1 MTDPSSAVSRL
12 SAALAGRYR
21 IERELGAGGMATVYL
36 AQDLKHDRKVALK
49 VLRPELSAIL
59 GAGRFLTEIKT
70 TANLQHPH
78 ILSLF
83 DSGEADG
90 LVFYVMPYVEGESL
104 RDRLTR
110 EHQLPID
117 DALRIAREVGDA
129 LQYAHA
135 HGIIHRDIKPE
146 NVLLQGGHALVAD
159 FGIAL
164 AAARTGGTRM
174 TETGL
179 SLGTPTYMSP
189 EQAMGERTLDARS
202 DVYALGCVL
211 YEMLTG
217 DAPFTG
223 STAQAIVAKVLTEKP
238 APIIPRRERVPPH
251 VEDAVLTA
259 LEKLPADRFAT
270 AAEFVV
276 ALRTDAAGSV
286 ATTRIRRE
294 PRRGAR
300 PVIRS
305 PLVMGGVAIAAL
317 AAAGGWLL
325 GRGTG
330 TPTAP
335 APSRLA
341 IVEPGT
347 GLAFNGV
354 ARTIDIS
361 ADGQLIVYAAS
372 HPLGSRL
379 QTRRL
384 DGTTSQVI
392 PNSNDAAHLRLSP
405 DGRFLYSSL
414 GGATMQRLALS
425 GGAWIPVPGLE
436 ATSFLSF
443 AEDGVLWWGSL
454 LAYGTHRRGPDGR
467 DSLVFPRTTITQVLP
482 DGRHAIGVGVT
493 TGANSGDAQW
503 MDLRTGEVRSLF
515 EFPVVEVRY
524 TMGYLVYVRPDGVLV
539 AVPFDARAGLVTG
552 AHAEIA
558 ADVSVSGVGLAQF
571 AVADNGT
578 IAFIPG
584 FNSDLVRVNRSG
596 DVHVLLDERR
606 RYHSPRISPD
616 GRQVAFDDVSPEGR
630 DVWLHTVGTRGL
642 TRATFQRDGHDPVW
656 TLDGRGL
663 YYLAGS
669 GGRLDI
675 FRTLLGTTS
684 PPRAESTG
692 VELSYTGTPLHS
704 GAGFLTTVPATVGRG
719 LDIVRIAPKGAA
731 IDTVLATA
739 GDESFVVPSPDGRW
753 FAYISDHSGRP
764 ELYLRALGGSDV
776 QLQVSLD
783 GASEPVWSRDGREIF
798 YRRATTTGA
807 ELVAATLQLDAEPR
821 VVARTRLFDVSG
833 FDTAAPHANYDVSP
847 DGRWFVFARRS
858 GSDYIVVLQ
867 NVPELARRIARDAGA
882 SQ

>member
-1 MTDPSSAVSRL
+1 MSPIERLRVS
-12 SAALAGRYR
+12 LADRYR

-36 AQDLKHDRKVALK
+36 AHDVRHDRKVALK

-59 GAGRFLTEIKT
+59 GADRFLTEIKT

-104 RDRLTR
+104 RDRLNR

-135 HGIIHRDIKPE
+135 HDIIHRDIKPE
-146 NVLLQGGHALVAD
+146 NVLLQSGHALVAD

-202 DVYALGCVL
+202 DIYALGCVL

-270 AAEFVV
+270 AAEFVAAIV
-276 ALRTDAAGSV
+276 GDGFRATAPTRAGS
-286 ATTRIRRE
+286 
-294 PRRGAR
+294 RGASVVWTER
-300 PVIRS
+300 RRLAIG
-305 PLVMGGVAIAAL
+305 LGVAAL

-325 GRGTG
+325 GRTTT
-330 TPTAP
+330 TPETP
-335 APSRLA
+335 ASHLA
-341 IVEPGT
+341 LLEPGT
-347 GLAFNGV
+347 SLAFNGV

-361 ADGQLIVYAAS
+361 ADGQTVVFAAS
-372 HPLGSRL
+372 HPLGTRL
-379 QTRRL
+379 LTRRL
-384 DGTTSQVI
+384 DGSASQEI
-392 PNSNDAAHLRLSP
+392 PNSSNAAHLRLSP
-405 DGRFLYSSL
+405 DGRFLYAAL
-414 GGATMQRLALS
+414 GGATMQRIALS
-425 GGAWIPVPGLE
+425 GGAWTPVPSLE
-436 ATSFLSF
+436 RTSFLAF
-443 AEDGVLWWGSL
+443 AADGVLWWGTL
-454 LAYGTHRRGPDGR
+454 LSYGSYRRGPDGR
-467 DSLVFPRTTITQVLP
+467 DSLVFPRSTITQVLP
-482 DGRHAIGVGVT
+482 DGRHAIAVSVT
-493 TGANSGDAQW
+493 TGANSGEAQW
-503 MDLRTGEVRSLF
+503 LDLRTGEVRSLF
-515 EFPVVEVRY
+515 DTPVVEVRY

-539 AVPFDARAGLVTG
+539 AAPFDAPAGQVTG
-552 AHAEIA
+552 THVEIA
-558 ADVSVSGVGLAQF
+558 ADVSVSGIGFAQY

-578 IAFIPG
+578 VAFIPG
-584 FNSDLVRVNRSG
+584 FNSDLVRVDRQGNARIL
-596 DVHVLLDERR
+596 VDERR

-616 GRQVAFDDVSPEGR
+616 GRWIAFDDVSPDGR
-630 DVWLHTVGTRGL
+630 DVWLYSEGTRGL

-675 FRTLLGTTS
+675 FRTQLGSTAQ
-684 PPRAESTG
+684 PRAESTQ
-692 VELSYTGTPLHS
+692 VELSYTGTPLGS

-719 LDIVRIAPKGAA
+719 LDIVRLPPYREGL
-731 IDTVLATA
+731 DTVLATPS
-739 GDESFVVPSPDGRW
+739 DESYVVPSPNGRW

-764 ELYLRALGGSDV
+764 ELYVRALGGSDV

-783 GASEPVWSRDGREIF
+783 GASEPVWSRDGRELF
-798 YRRATTTGA
+798 YRRVTATGA
-807 ELVAATLQLDAEPR
+807 ELVAATLLFDAVPR
-821 VVARTRLFDVSG
+821 VVSRTRLFNVSE

-847 DGRWFVFARRS
+847 DGRWFAFTRRR
-858 GSDYIVVLQ
+858 GSDHIVVLQ
-867 NVPELARRIARDAGA
+867 NVPALARRIARTAGTA
-882 SQ
+882 P